1 MLVLLHCTAPV
12 RARVTDPTPATQL
25 YNTPAVIQLQEAE
38 RVEAEAA
45 LASDTADY
53 AEANRRKASASL

>member
-1 MLVLLHCTAPV
+1 M
-12 RARVTDPTPATQL
+12 QL

-53 AEANRRKASASL
+53 VEANRRKASASL